1 MRVAATRVEKGPGP
15 SRGWVPRGEGRL
27 ATCSSSG
34 EMWTDRSAQDFVR
47 IKGDKGPQCP
57 W

>member
-1 MRVAATRVEKGPGP
+1 MRVAASRVEKGRGP
-15 SRGWVPRGEGRL
+15 SRGWVREGRL